1 MAAIR
6 TVMFV
11 IFCAQYVSSGCR
23 HQEQNACESL
33 CRYDVD
39 GKLDCELRIAVILPN
54 LPSIEASLMRVSSKD
69 SRNEFRRNFLFV
81 IIRQPS
87 GIIGES
93 EHGYF
98 SVEFA

>member
-1 MAAIR
+1 MSAIR

-69 SRNEFRRNFLFV
+69 DSRNKFRRNFLFD

-87 GIIGES
+87 GIKGENENMDTS
-93 EHGYF
+93 Q
-98 SVEFA
+98 